1 MPENPNA
8 KSVLCSRFAH
18 RLGFEQV
25 LKETHMIIDILLEEA
40 IRLIRPCT
48 WLVPEPNSEGIAAVW
63 GGDGIV
69 NPPVEPHEHLMTFDC
84 RFLPSKLQDITGC
97 ISVYQDEDDEIAE
110 LVRHESTFKLP
121 LEMSS
126 SIKLYPFRTTSL
138 PPIEAIFRY
147 GSDNTKDQLTEHG
160 WDGNLDYTFP
170 DKSIEDAYLRAYQAQ
185 NPLYIRKNVFAIL
198 GGWHFPW
205 ADGDWEELSNQEL
218 LLWTFQDAE
227 PWVEVWRDENHKFR
241 RIGRIT

>member
-1 MPENPNA
+1 
-8 KSVLCSRFAH
+8 
-18 RLGFEQV
+18 
-25 LKETHMIIDILLEEA
+25 MIIDILLEEA

-147 GSDNTKDQLTEHG
+147 GSDNTKDPSQIKVLKMPICEPIKRKIHFIYERTCLRFLV
-160 WDGNLDYTFP
+160 DGISLGQMVTGKNYQT
-170 DKSIEDAYLRAYQAQ
+170 KSCSFGLFKMQS
-185 NPLYIRKNVFAIL
+185 L
-198 GGWHFPW
+198 GLKYGATKIINF
-205 ADGDWEELSNQEL
+205 DVSGEL
-218 LLWTFQDAE
+218 LKL
-227 PWVEVWRDENHKFR
+227 
-241 RIGRIT
+241 RIPPS